1 MVKPVVVEV
10 KDNHRGLMYELPDP
24 PAASEWTCD
33 ESWETDAATPV
44 SAPSPPWEASP
55 SVAPSPPPEVAP
67 AVESMLA
74 PLPLQGVDD
83 KTFFAIAF
91 GVAYTGQSGYRRY
104 FSVPNELAVW
114 AFSLQK
120 PEIASFHRH
129 IEPGPRPPGT
139 RGKTCPST
147 LRCDVFERDRTMLW
161 HELTDFLD
169 KWGEP
174 QALLFTKVAP
184 TARECIR
191 WLAATAHANDT
202 LSDRVLLADQLAAG
216 ILLKKQAQCDGQKLS
231 SRVKVLRTYGAAEY
245 RARQCRLRTGVCCS
259 NGHGGAHGGPRGHV
273 TAAAAAGRRR
283 TDPPHGS
290 LHPAAAP
297 VDVDV
302 VTNRTCC
309 SCQRP
314 KRTVVQEIYTH

>member
-231 SRVKVLRTYGAAEY
+231 SRVKVAFACERDIQQKCYEHTEQQNI
-245 RARQCRLRTGVCCS
+245 ARGNVDCAL
-259 NGHGGAHGGPRGHV
+259 AY
-273 TAAAAAGRRR
+273 AAATATA
-283 TDPPHGS
+283 
-290 LHPAAAP
+290 
-297 VDVDV
+297 V
-302 VTNRTCC
+302 
-309 SCQRP
+309 
-314 KRTVVQEIYTH
+314 RTVVREATSQQQRRQDDDELTHRMEAYIQQQRQSTSMW